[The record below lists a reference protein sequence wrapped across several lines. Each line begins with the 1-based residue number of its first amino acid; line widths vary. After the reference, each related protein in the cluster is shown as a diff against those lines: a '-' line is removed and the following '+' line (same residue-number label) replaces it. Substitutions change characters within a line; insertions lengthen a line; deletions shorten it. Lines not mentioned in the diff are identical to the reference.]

1 MREVIE
7 TNISFSYIKEIPE
20 FYINIKD
27 HQSRVVKIPDWES
40 YVSFYSDIY
49 NEELRKLYPDTLPV
63 WAEIL
68 NLKHDGHHLSC
79 IINNGIFL
87 TYRLAYLKEK

>member
-1 MREVIE
+1 MNEVIE

-27 HQSRVVKIPDWES
+27 HQSRIVKIPDWES
-40 YVSFYSDIY
+40 YISFYSDKY

-68 NLKHDGHHLSC
+68 NLKYDGHHLSYV
-79 IINNGIFL
+79 INNGTFL
-87 TYRLAYLKEK
+87 TYRLAYLKEE

>member
-27 HQSRVVKIPDWES
+27 HQSRIIKIPNWES
-40 YVSFYSDIY
+40 YVSFYSHKY
-49 NEELRKLYPDTLPV
+49 NKELRKLYPDTLPT

-68 NLKHDGHHLSC
+68 NLKYDKYHLSC
-79 IINNGIFL
+79 VINNGKFL
-87 TYRLAYLKEK
+87 TYRLAYLKED